1 MIFNLMSLTQNL
13 SQFRFDLE
21 TGDLLLSNGRS
32 NSEVRNQLNPLG
44 LTNSLLN
51 LMFDNRR
58 LLNSVLLRLDLYSES
73 NLSES
78 SVRSNLGKLNN
89 NLVNEFVNYLYDSSE
104 VVLESSSEGNKE
116 VNDEELSEQEE
127 VKTVDVN
134 DETVILNNF
143 FNECISVTEEST
155 DVVRSSEFYNALTE
169 WWTNENINIPD
180 KKVLKNYLNDRLGKA
195 NKSTWSKVAL
205 N

>member
-1 MIFNLMSLTQNL
+1 MSLNQNL

-21 TGDLLLSNGRS
+21 TGDLLQSNGRS
-32 NSEVRNQLNPLG
+32 STEVRNQLSLLG
-44 LTNSLLN
+44 FSNSLLN
-51 LMFDNRR
+51 LMLENRR

-78 SVRSNLGKLNN
+78 SVRTNLGKLSNN
-89 NLVNEFVNYLYDSSE
+89 QVNDLVNYLYDSSSS
-104 VVLESSSEGNKE
+104 VVSVQSEDDNVENNVADNEEISETEDVNVE
-116 VNDEELSEQEE
+116 VNDEMVL
-127 VKTVDVN
+127 
-134 DETVILNNF
+134 LNNF
-143 FNECISVTEEST
+143 FNECISVTEDAT

-169 WWTNENINIPD
+169 WWSNENVEVPD

-195 NKSTWSKVAL
+195 NKSTWSKVTL